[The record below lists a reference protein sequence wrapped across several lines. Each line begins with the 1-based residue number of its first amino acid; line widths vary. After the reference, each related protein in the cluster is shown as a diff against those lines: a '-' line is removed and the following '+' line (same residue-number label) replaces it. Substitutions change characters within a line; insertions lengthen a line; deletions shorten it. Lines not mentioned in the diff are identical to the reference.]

1 MKLSLLK
8 PLLSSFAVSLIIMS
22 CKTNV
27 YTSHSVSP
35 MEIATLNTG
44 MTKGEALGKLGG
56 TYPFDILASD
66 ETGCEIHQ
74 YKYRRP
80 LKWVTKKRSELRETL
95 RDGQKVYE
103 RKETNAYLVFKGG
116 RLDFVLTD
124 NDSKAEKILAD
135 IAQYKSNCTEQ
146 SFISKLKGC
155 MDKSALNYNDNA
167 KIDNG
172 TCEYCPCGYEVNKS
186 YNTKRPTSDCNQK
199 CIETTASKLKR
210 EADEM
215 RKEAERVKKL
225 EESRRCTNCDLI
237 EKLMNGKSGN
247 LNFNIDL
254 QSNLNSSSNGSN
266 ATKIDFNSNID
277 TKKLAKTKKQKSE
290 GGFAL
295 FKKKSKKSEESGH
308 VSLF

>member
-1 MKLSLLK
+1 MKNKLLK
-8 PLLSSFAVSLIIMS
+8 LTMSSFAFSLILMS

-35 MEIATLNTG
+35 IEIATLNTG
-44 MTKGEALGKLGG
+44 MSKGEALGKLGG
-56 TYPFDILASD
+56 TYPYDILASD

-80 LKWVTKKRSELRETL
+80 VKWVNKKRSELRESL
-95 RDGQKVYE
+95 RDGEKVYE
-103 RKETNAYLVFKGG
+103 RKETNAYLVFKSG

-146 SFISKLKGC
+146 SFLSKLKGC
-155 MDKSALNYNDNA
+155 TDQNALNFNKSA
-167 KIDNG
+167 KVDNG

-186 YNTKRPTSDCNQK
+186 YNAKRPTSDCNQK
-199 CIETTASKLKR
+199 CVETIASKIKR

-237 EKLMNGKSGN
+237 EKLMNGKGGNVN
-247 LNFNIDL
+247 LNMNL
-254 QSNLNSSSNGSN
+254 QSNLNNSSNSSN
-266 ATKIDFNSNID
+266 VANID
-277 TKKLAKTKKQKSE
+277 LNSSNETKKPAKAKKQNSE